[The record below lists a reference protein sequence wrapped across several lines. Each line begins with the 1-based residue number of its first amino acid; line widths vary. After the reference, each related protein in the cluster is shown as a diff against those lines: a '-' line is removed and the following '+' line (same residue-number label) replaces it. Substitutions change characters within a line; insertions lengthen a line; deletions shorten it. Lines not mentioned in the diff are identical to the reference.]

1 MPCSVIC
8 ISRSSGSGGDDVG
21 RLVAE
26 RLGFLHVDEEIVA
39 RAAARGGISAADVA
53 DEERRKSLTAR
64 ILGSV
69 FDGGSSAMALGVSVP
84 VMTGEEPGSSEIQA
98 LIREAIE
105 QTAAR
110 GDVVIS
116 AHAASHALEP
126 SARILRVLVTASPA
140 TRALR
145 VSEEAGVD
153 IAKAERTVKAADAA
167 RRDYLRRFY
176 GVAEELPTQYD
187 LVVNTDLISLEQAA
201 AFVVGAVAER
211 STLATPQSTATA
223 GLRSRAPAAVSRCPR
238 RSRNPER

>member
-8 ISRSSGSGGDDVG
+8 VSRSSGSGGDDVG

-39 RAAARGGISAADVA
+39 RAAARGGISPADVA

-64 ILGSV
+64 VLTSM
-69 FDGGSSAMALGVSVP
+69 FDGGGSAMALGVSLP
-84 VMTGEEPGSSEIQA
+84 MMTAEELGSSEIQA

-110 GDVVIS
+110 GDVVIT
-116 AHAASHALEP
+116 AHAASHALAP
-126 SARILRVLVTASPA
+126 SASVLRVLVTASPA

-145 VSEEAGVD
+145 LSEQEGVD

-167 RRDYLRRFY
+167 RRDYLKRFY
-176 GVAEELPTQYD
+176 DVAEELPTQYD

-201 AFVVGAVAER
+201 GLVASAAAER
-211 STLATPQSTATA
+211 TTLATP
-223 GLRSRAPAAVSRCPR
+223 P
-238 RSRNPER
+238 

>member
-1 MPCSVIC
+1 MTLGRARRTKPLTAIRPRPSVVLVPYSVIC
-8 ISRSSGSGGDDVG
+8 ISHSSGSGGDDVG

-26 RLGFLHVDEEIVA
+26 ALGFLHVDEQIVA

-64 ILGSV
+64 ILGSM
-69 FDGGSSAMALGVSVP
+69 FEGGSSAMALGVSGP

-110 GDVVIS
+110 GDVVIT

-126 SARILRVLVTASPA
+126 SSRILRVLVTASQA

-153 IAKAERTVKAADAA
+153 AAKAERTVKAADAA
-167 RRDYLRRFY
+167 RRDYLKRFY
-176 GVAEELPTQYD
+176 NVTEEPTQYD

-201 AFVVGAVAER
+201 AFVAGAAGEQ
-211 STLATPQSTATA
+211 STLTTP
-223 GLRSRAPAAVSRCPR
+223 P
-238 RSRNPER
+238 

>member
-1 MPCSVIC
+1 MSRDETLTVLRPRSSVVVVPCSVIC

-26 RLGFLHVDEEIVA
+26 RLGFLYVDEEIVA

-64 ILGSV
+64 ILGSM

-145 VSEEAGVD
+145 VSEEAGVE

-167 RRDYLRRFY
+167 RRDYLKRFY
-176 GVAEELPTQYD
+176 DVAEELPTQYD

-201 AFVVGAVAER
+201 AFVVGAAAER
-211 STLATPQSTATA
+211 STLTTP
-223 GLRSRAPAAVSRCPR
+223 P
-238 RSRNPER
+238 